1 MSNETWMCGPA
12 SGDYDDDL
20 EGLGFDTS
28 DEPSAPRS
36 SAPADDELAN
46 PFNVSQAESGE
57 IVFGKRP
64 PARMP
69 PGDAINLAAWIVAS
83 SEVDIS
89 DFEELVRKAVE
100 SS

>member
-20 EGLGFDTS
+20 DGLGFDAS
-28 DEPSAPRS
+28 DEPSTPRAS
-36 SAPADDELAN
+36 VTDDELAN

-64 PARMP
+64 PSRMP
-69 PGDAINLAAWIVAS
+69 PGDALNLAAWIVAN

>member
-1 MSNETWMCGPA
+1 MSNERWMCGPA

-20 EGLGFDTS
+20 EGLGFDN
-28 DEPSAPRS
+28 
-36 SAPADDELAN
+36 DDESSSQQHARGHDVELVN
-46 PFNVSQAESGE
+46 PFNVSQADNGE

-64 PARMP
+64 PGRMP
-69 PGDAINLAAWIVAS
+69 PGDALNLAAWIVAC
-83 SEVDIS
+83 SEVDVS